1 MTMKIALLVISYPP
15 VLNSAARLFGEL
27 AEGLAARGHEVT
39 VLTTFPE
46 RYLAGDAAQEI
57 PKGERVNG
65 VEVHRLKNL
74 ALPKHVPFLRG
85 LEHIAYGLQYLLR
98 GRKLGRYDVVIA
110 YSPPLPLGITAIRLA
125 HGWQGISIVNVQ
137 DLYPHTAIHLGL
149 LRSRWLMRIGFWMER
164 WVYRHADFITVHSEG
179 NRDHVLK
186 YGGSPDRVHVIPNW
200 IDLGKYTPGPR
211 ENSFRERHGLKGKF
225 VLSYAGVMGFAQ
237 GVGDLLRAAARLE
250 REVPGFSLVLA
261 GEGVE
266 LPKLKRLSREL
277 RLKGVRFIPHL
288 PEEEYIELLQA
299 SDACLVTL
307 VKDLRTPVVPGKLQC
322 IMAVGR
328 PAICSVPSTSDAR
341 RIIEESRGGF
351 WVEAGDPDQLAEAV
365 LKLHRDPTLMEEMG
379 ENARRYAEIHFDRER
394 CIEQYNE
401 LISRLCNS

>member
-1 MTMKIALLVISYPP
+1 MRILLLTISYPP
-15 VLNSAARLFGEL
+15 VLNSTARLFGEL
-27 AEGLAARGHEVT
+27 AAGLAARGHEVT

-46 RYLAGDAAQEI
+46 RYFAGDAAQAI
-57 PKGERVNG
+57 PRRERVDG
-65 VEVHRLKNL
+65 IEVHRLKNL

-85 LEHIAYGLQYLLR
+85 LEHIVYGLQYLLR
-98 GRKLGRYDVVIA
+98 GRRLERHDAVIA

-125 HGWQGISIVNVQ
+125 HQWRGICIVNVQ

-149 LRSRWLMRIGFWMER
+149 LKSRLLIQVGLWMER
-164 WVYRHADFITVHSEG
+164 WVYKHADAITVHSEG

-186 YGGSPDRVHVIPNW
+186 YGGGPDRVHVIPNW
-200 IDLGKYTPGPR
+200 IDLGKYRSGPK
-211 ENSFRERHGLKGKF
+211 ENSFRERHGLRGRF

-237 GVGDLLRAAARLE
+237 GVGDLLRAAVRLE

-277 RLKGVRFIPHL
+277 GLKGVRFIPHL

-307 VKDLRTPVVPGKLQC
+307 VKDLKTPVVPGKLQC

-341 RIIEESRGGF
+341 RIVEESRGGL
-351 WVEAGDPDQLAEAV
+351 WVEAGNPDQLAEAV

-379 ENARRYAEIHFDRER
+379 ENARRYAENHFDRER
-394 CIEQYNE
+394 CIEQYND
-401 LISRLCNS
+401 LISRLCKA